1 MNSVREMLEQHGVR
15 PSKKLGQSFLNDAN
29 TIQRIVALA
38 QLSADDTVVEIGA
51 GLGLMTEELAKK
63 AGRVI
68 ALEIDRRLV
77 DILRERFA
85 GRANVEIV
93 AGDVLA
99 YDFSKAS
106 AKGMVK
112 VVGNVPYQISTPI
125 LFHVLAFRRSIASMV
140 LMFQKELADR
150 LVSPPGTKEY
160 GIPSVILAMYAVTM
174 RELTVSPNC
183 FYPKPAVLSSVLRI
197 VMRERPYVALKDEAL
212 FSRLVR
218 AAFAMRR
225 KTLWNNL
232 RNMGLPEAELHETL
246 AKAGIEGGRRAESL
260 SVEEFGKLSL
270 AWAGAGIG
278 EKSLDKADRF

>member
-1 MNSVREMLEQHGVR
+1 MNSVREILEQHGVR

-29 TIQRIVALA
+29 TIQRIAALA

-112 VVGNVPYQISTPI
+112 VVGNVPYNISTPI
-125 LFHVLAFRRSIASMV
+125 IAMAIEQRAMFTSLFMTVQYEFGARLIASPGSRDYSSLTCFVQMFAVPVMLFKISPMAFRPAPKI
-140 LMFQKELADR
+140 
-150 LVSPPGTKEY
+150 VSCF
-160 GIPSVILAMYAVTM
+160 M
-174 RELTVSPNC
+174 RFDLRE
-183 FYPKPAVLSSVLRI
+183 KPAAPVL
-197 VMRERPYVALKDEAL
+197 DE
-212 FSRLVR
+212 
-218 AAFAMRR
+218 AAFARVVRQAFQQRR
-225 KTLWNNL
+225 KNILN
-232 RNMGLPEAELHETL
+232 
-246 AKAGIEGGRRAESL
+246 
-260 SVEEFGKLSL
+260 SL
-270 AWAGAGIG
+270 ASLCSKEQTAAVLEQAGVKPELRAGDLTI
-278 EKSLDKADRF
+278 SDYARIANAYTAQNLLS